1 MSEIISRRNFLKLA
15 GLGATAAV
23 LTGCG
28 PAARYV
34 TRNPYYD
41 MPEYTQTGLSTYF
54 ATTCRECPAGC
65 GLIMRTFE
73 GRAIKA
79 EGNPAHPVNG
89 GKLCSRGLTG
99 VQGLYNPDRF
109 KSAVKRAGRGDPAV
123 EPVEWDAALQVVK
136 DALNGPAGEVAFLL
150 GLNQD
155 HLADLVTQLTEAM
168 GAPAPLRYGA
178 LGMFEGRATLV
189 KAAEQVFGQAVFPY
203 FDIAGAD
210 LVVSF
215 GANFL
220 EAWLSPVAYSRA
232 YGRFRRS
239 EPLKKRG
246 YLVSFEA
253 RRSLTSG
260 SADEWYPVVPGSEG
274 LLAAALGK
282 LLVETAGFSAA
293 IDYAGVDVQAAC
305 AAAGIEPEKLEALA
319 QLITRAER
327 PLFLPGGNALGHADG
342 LAAAVNI
349 LALNAGRG
357 NFGVPGGVYLTTSP
371 SGTAT
376 LTDLRALV
384 DRMRSGQVST
394 LFIHGCNPVFELP
407 PTLGFT
413 QALANVKTVVSFAS
427 FPDETALQA
436 DYVLPD
442 HTPLE
447 GWGYQY
453 TLAGVDRP
461 VLSGA
466 QPVVVPL
473 YETRATADVLLS
485 TGKLPYADEVAFIQS
500 VLEAKVGQP
509 DANISGADLP
519 SLWAKYLQAGGW
531 WLAAPSLSA
540 PEKNFSGG
548 AATAQPQVAG
558 QGQFH
563 LMTYPTLFGDGSGA
577 NRPWLQE
584 TPDPATT
591 VMWNSWVEIN
601 PKTAAELGLHDDDIV
616 KVKSEA
622 GEVEAVV
629 YLYPAIRP
637 DTVAIPFG
645 QGHTALGR
653 WAEQRGCNPAE
664 LLKVTMNEAGDLA
677 FGDTLVTITPTGKR
691 RPIARAE
698 SRVGVYGDH

>member
-1 MSEIISRRNFLKLA
+1 MSETVSRRNFLKLA
-15 GLGATAAV
+15 GLGAAAAV

-34 TRNPYYD
+34 TRRPYYD
-41 MPEYTQTGLSTYF
+41 MPEYNQTGLSTYY

-79 EGNPAHPVNG
+79 EGNPAHPVSG
-89 GKLCSRGLTG
+89 GKICSRGLTA

-109 KSAVKRAGRGDPAV
+109 KTAVKRAQRGDPAV
-123 EPVEWDAALQVVK
+123 EAVGWDSALKVVQE
-136 DALNGPAGEVAFLL
+136 ALNGPAEGVAFLL

-155 HLADLVTQLTEAM
+155 HLADLVTELTAAI

-203 FDIAGAD
+203 FDLAGAD
-210 LVVSF
+210 LVISF

-220 EAWLSPVAYSRA
+220 ETWLSPVAYSRG
-232 YGRFRRS
+232 YSRFRKS
-239 EPLKKRG
+239 GPLKKRG

-274 LLAAALGK
+274 YLAVALGK
-282 LLVETAGFSAA
+282 LLSESGRFTPAQ
-293 IDYAGVDVQAAC
+293 DYSRVDVQAAC
-305 AAAGIEPEKLEALA
+305 AAAGIALEKVEHLA
-319 QLITRAER
+319 TLIAQSEH
-327 PLFLPGGNALGHADG
+327 PVFLPGGNALGHAAG
-342 LAAAVNI
+342 LDAAVNI
-349 LALNAGRG
+349 LALNAGVG
-357 NFGVPGGVYLTTSP
+357 NLGVPGGVFLTPSP
-371 SGTAT
+371 AGTAT
-376 LTDLRALV
+376 MSELQGLV
-384 DRMRSGQVST
+384 ERMRAGQVST

-436 DYVLPD
+436 DWVLPD

-447 GWGYQY
+447 GWGYQN
-453 TLAGVDRP
+453 TLAGVDRMT
-461 VLSGA
+461 LSSA

-473 YETRATADVLLS
+473 YDTRASVDVLLS
-485 TGKLPYADEVAFIQS
+485 AGKLTYQDEVAFLQKA
-500 VLEAKVGQP
+500 LEMKFNEP
-509 DANISGADLP
+509 SANIAAPDLP
-519 SLWAKYLQAGGW
+519 TLWAKYLQAGGW
-531 WLAAPSLSA
+531 WQANPSLAAPQ
-540 PEKNFSGG
+540 SGFTSEWKAG
-548 AATAQPQVAG
+548 VTEAAEG
-558 QGQFH
+558 KFH
-563 LMTYPTLFGDGSGA
+563 LIVFPTQMGDGSGA

-591 VMWNSWVEIN
+591 VMWNSWIEIN
-601 PKTAAELGLHDDDIV
+601 PHTAEELGLHDDDIV
-616 KVKSEA
+616 NVKSPA

-645 QGHTALGR
+645 QGHAALGR
-653 WAEQRGCNPAE
+653 WAEGRGCNPAE
-664 LLKVTMNEAGDLA
+664 LLTVVLNGAGDQA
-677 FGDTLVTITPTGKR
+677 FGDTLVEIIPTGKR

-698 SRVGVYGDH
+698 NRHGVYGDH